1 MGCLFWQVGFSLVA
15 VCGLSC
21 SKTCGVLVPNQGS
34 NPSLL
39 HWNGPRGP
47 WTVAF
52 QAPLSMGFPRQ
63 EDWSGC
69 PALLQVIFPTQG
81 FNRHL
86 MSPALAGRFFTT
98 RATGEAPFMGVETLG
113 IVLLQVIQVI
123 SLQSPAPK
131 SGVKRSKA
139 ALSVSYPIRVCVLRY
154 LTQLRTYDLPL

>member
-1 MGCLFWQVGFSLVA
+1 MTLSPGTWEETEKEKEVRDCFYGSRACEVTSVVSESL
-15 VCGLSC
+15 
-21 SKTCGVLVPNQGS
+21 Q
-34 NPSLL
+34 
-39 HWNGPRGP
+39 PRGP

-131 SGVKRSKA
+131 SGVKRFKA

>member
-1 MGCLFWQVGFSLVA
+1 MGVEHAKSLQSY
-15 VCGLSC
+15 LSLC
-21 SKTCGVLVPNQGS
+21 NPVDHGRWPSRLLCPWDFPGKKTGV
-34 NPSLL
+34 
-39 HWNGPRGP
+39 
-47 WTVAF
+47 
-52 QAPLSMGFPRQ
+52 
-63 EDWSGC
+63 GC

-81 FNRHL
+81 FNQHL